1 MQSNRNSRILVS
13 FTLVSWQ
20 HWATKLN
27 CGKFWGCEA
36 MPTYREFREVLRKA
50 GFVLIRSRKHEVWWK
65 QDPDGTEHYVL
76 VSHQHGKDIPPNIF
90 AKMLRQAGLSRDE
103 FERLR
108 KDP

>member
-1 MQSNRNSRILVS
+1 MPTSSL
-13 FTLVSWQ
+13 SW
-20 HWATKLN
+20 AARRL

-50 GFVLIRSRKHEVWWK
+50 GFALKRMGKHEIWRRVE
-65 QDPDGTEHYVL
+65 PDGRERQVP

>member
-1 MQSNRNSRILVS
+1 
-13 FTLVSWQ
+13 
-20 HWATKLN
+20 
-27 CGKFWGCEA
+27 

-50 GFVLIRSRKHEVWWK
+50 GFALKRMGKHEIWRRVE
-65 QDPDGTEHYVL
+65 PDGRERQVP

-90 AKMLRQAGLSRDE
+90 ARMLRQAGLSRDD